1 MYLIFLHYICR
12 NFIIYSSTKK
22 RIFIKLELIPFMK
35 QKLRYRELFRFIITG
50 TIITVIHYS
59 IYLALSNFLSLNI
72 AYTTGFIISFV
83 CNFLLSNYYTF
94 QTKPSVKN
102 AIRFCRSH
110 VINYLLQISCFNLFI
125 FLGVPKAYAPMPVWI
140 VILPINFLLVRMA
153 LKPSFKLIKKIH
165 THKNRQTSVKEK
177 HKRRPKRRD
186 P

>member
-1 MYLIFLHYICR
+1 M
-12 NFIIYSSTKK
+12 
-22 RIFIKLELIPFMK
+22 PFMK

-94 QTKPSVKN
+94 KTKPSVKN
-102 AIRFCRSH
+102 AIRFCGSH

-125 FLGVPKAYAPMPVWI
+125 FLGVPKAYACLDCYSSDQFFTGTYGSEAI
-140 VILPINFLLVRMA
+140 FQMA
-153 LKPSFKLIKKIH
+153 KKDSPS
-165 THKNRQTSVKEK
+165 
-177 HKRRPKRRD
+177 
-186 P
+186 

>member
-1 MYLIFLHYICR
+1 
-12 NFIIYSSTKK
+12 
-22 RIFIKLELIPFMK
+22 MK
-35 QKLRYRELFRFIITG
+35 QKLRYRELFRFIVTG

-94 QTKPSVKN
+94 KTKPSVKN
-102 AIRFCRSH
+102 AIRFCGSH

-140 VILPINFLLVRMA
+140 NFTFNDLTAVV
-153 LKPSFKLIKKIH
+153 
-165 THKNRQTSVKEK
+165 SVE
-177 HKRRPKRRD
+177 
-186 P
+186 

>member
-1 MYLIFLHYICR
+1 M
-12 NFIIYSSTKK
+12 
-22 RIFIKLELIPFMK
+22 PFMK
-35 QKLRYRELFRFIITG
+35 QKLRYRELFRFIVPG

-94 QTKPSVKN
+94 KTKPSVKN
-102 AIRFCRSH
+102 AIRFCGSH

-153 LKPSFKLIKKIH
+153 LKPSFKWIKKIH
-165 THKNRQTSVKEK
+165 PHKNR
-177 HKRRPKRRD
+177 
-186 P
+186 